1 MKGLTFKQFLLEY
14 EFHIPKSTYG
24 YWITDDGE
32 FVTVDH
38 TGHPKALTKLPIAQ
52 EIRQHA
58 TNERYK
64 GSVYAYVFDK
74 GWVRIIDI
82 ETDYNP
88 NLNVDISIEFDV
100 LTQKSYYALM
110 AFLKD
115 REQRRSNADLTAIF
129 IDSSGGKRPSK
140 EFNAFRNAIRYVN
153 TVWNS
158 Q

>member
-1 MKGLTFKQFLLEY
+1 MKVLTFKQFLLEY

-24 YWITDDGE
+24 YWITEDGE
-32 FVTVDH
+32 FATVDH
-38 TGHPKALTKLPIAQ
+38 TGHPKALAKLPIAQ
-52 EIRQHA
+52 QAADEQ
-58 TNERYK
+58 YK
-64 GSVYAYVFDK
+64 GSMYAYVFNK

-129 IDSSGGKRPSK
+129 IDSSGGNRPSK
-140 EFNAFRNAIRYVN
+140 EFNTFRNAMRYVN
-153 TVWNS
+153 TAWNS